1 MGKKDKERRLKKEKK
16 HAMTRGLYI
25 IYNEN
30 FVFHGGG
37 WRGVFLWYFIFF
49 DVVEIR
55 LQSLLF
61 VV

>member
-1 MGKKDKERRLKKEKK
+1 
-16 HAMTRGLYI
+16 MTRGLYI

-30 FVFHGGG
+30 FVFHGGVG
-37 WRGVFLWYFIFF
+37 EVFFLWYFIFF